1 MPHTQKK
8 KERDRLFSLWL
19 SQLLSPPPPFLSQS
33 LREKE
38 KKAGRPITQDRRQ
51 GLELESIRDQKRQ
64 CRRLNVR
71 PRAYILPLAQQIS
84 RTHSESTLCGYVCWF
99 FSALGPALHQSH
111 IKFHQIWKAL
121 DISIYYFG
129 TPTVPH
135 TRLSC
140 YRQYT
145 TTHSK
150 LMYYNK
156 GPFFDR
162 LFRMLC
168 DRELRYQLY
177 TIALSDKVD

>member
-1 MPHTQKK
+1 MCLVKKKKKKPLTPLPHTQKK

-84 RTHSESTLCGYVCWF
+84 RTHSESTLCGYVC
-99 FSALGPALHQSH
+99 
-111 IKFHQIWKAL
+111 
-121 DISIYYFG
+121 
-129 TPTVPH
+129 
-135 TRLSC
+135 
-140 YRQYT
+140 
-145 TTHSK
+145 
-150 LMYYNK
+150 
-156 GPFFDR
+156 
-162 LFRMLC
+162 
-168 DRELRYQLY
+168 
-177 TIALSDKVD
+177 